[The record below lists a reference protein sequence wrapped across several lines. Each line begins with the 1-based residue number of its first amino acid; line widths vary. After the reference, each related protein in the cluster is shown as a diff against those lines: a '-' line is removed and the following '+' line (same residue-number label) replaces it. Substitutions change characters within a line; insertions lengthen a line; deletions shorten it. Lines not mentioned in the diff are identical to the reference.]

1 MALQTAAWRSGAKFW
16 AFQWYV
22 FYALNLISL
31 DVYVTVMDEIR
42 VWLCFG

>member
-16 AFQWYV
+16 AFRWYV
-22 FYALNLISL
+22 FYVRNLISL
-31 DVYVTVMDEIR
+31 DAYVTVMDGIR